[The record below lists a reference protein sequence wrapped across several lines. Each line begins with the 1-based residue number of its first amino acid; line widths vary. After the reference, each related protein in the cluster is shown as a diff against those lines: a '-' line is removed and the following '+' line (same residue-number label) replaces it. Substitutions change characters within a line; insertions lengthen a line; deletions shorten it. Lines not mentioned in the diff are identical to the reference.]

1 MRQLMKIACIFS
13 LSAAFAACGSDNNAT
28 DQVGDD
34 ATAPTTASLP
44 SIVTNDLPGFF
55 DCVREIGGVLV
66 AAHRGGPQA
75 GFPENALETL
85 QYGTDYGIR
94 VFEVDVATSRDGV
107 LFLLHDRSL
116 GRTTT
121 GQGPVADTDWSE
133 IRDLQLVDND
143 GMATAFS
150 PPALDEVLEWAVEAG
165 VLLELDKKETTGW
178 RSIIRAID
186 RANARNNVLLITYSD
201 EDASL
206 VQRLAPDIMFTATAR
221 DNRDIGKLEEQGIDR
236 RHLVAWTGTRGEDP
250 AAWDRLARENVEA
263 AFGTL
268 GRRGERLDDEYWA
281 DEDPSEYRD
290 LVRNGV
296 VLLAT
301 DEPLRVAEA
310 LSEDDRAL
318 NACAG

>member
-13 LSAAFAACGSDNNAT
+13 LSAAFAACGSDNDAT

-34 ATAPTTASLP
+34 ATATSAASLP
-44 SIVTNDLPGFF
+44 PIVTNDLPGFF

-66 AAHRGGPQA
+66 AAHRGGPHA

-85 QYGTDYGIR
+85 QYGADYGIR

-121 GQGPVADTDWSE
+121 GQGSVADTDWSE

-143 GMATAFS
+143 GIVTGFS
-150 PPALDEVLEWAVEAG
+150 PPPLDVVLEWAVEAG

-186 RANARNNVLLITYSD
+186 RADARNNVLLITYSD

-206 VQRLAPDIMFTATAR
+206 VQRLAPDVMFTASAR
-221 DNRDIGKLEEQGIDR
+221 GNRDIHKLEEQGIDR
-236 RHLVAWTGTRGEDP
+236 RRLVAWTGTRDEDP

-281 DEDPSEYRD
+281 DGNPSEYRE
-290 LVRNGV
+290 LAKNGV

-301 DEPLRVAEA
+301 DEPLRVAAA